1 MVNQSWAER
10 PTQQKGNKMKKNK
23 TYLRSTKNLYFVMED
38 GIKVFYS
45 YSTPVAF
52 IDSDNTLVI
61 SENVWSVTTAKHL
74 NWIEDFCGL
83 ERKQS
88 RTKNSVFKDS
98 LKFRQSKDGQ
108 DMTEARQD
116 NHLKTTAMVSKM
128 FGLLS
133 SDMDKSKQLDQKKRF
148 FEIAGCTFP
157 DDWNDLP
164 IEEKEKRLNKV
175 EQVSIEGV
183 E

>member
-1 MVNQSWAER
+1 M
-10 PTQQKGNKMKKNK
+10 
-23 TYLRSTKNLYFVMED
+23 
-38 GIKVFYS
+38 
-45 YSTPVAF
+45 
-52 IDSDNTLVI
+52 
-61 SENVWSVTTAKHL
+61 
-74 NWIEDFCGL
+74 

-116 NHLKTTAMVSKM
+116 NHLKTTAMVSKL

-133 SDMDKSKQLDQKKRF
+133 TGDERAIEQKKRF

-157 DDWNDLP
+157 EDWDSLSL
-164 IEEKEKRLNKV
+164 EEKTKRINKA
-175 EQVSIEGV
+175 EQFGLGE
-183 E
+183 